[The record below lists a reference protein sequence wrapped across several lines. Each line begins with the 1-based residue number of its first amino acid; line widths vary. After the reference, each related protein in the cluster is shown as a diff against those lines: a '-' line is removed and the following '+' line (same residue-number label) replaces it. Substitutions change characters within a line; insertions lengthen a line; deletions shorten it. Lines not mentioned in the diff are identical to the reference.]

1 VLVVAEGELSSNG
14 LRPEAGRIDGKPG
27 VQVEPETSV
36 GIDMP
41 IDQRSDPS
49 QIIVVQAIVLDGL
62 CQNLLDHES
71 VDVDE
76 RKLDQVQGEHAD
88 FLVVDA
94 V

>member
-1 VLVVAEGELSSNG
+1 
-14 LRPEAGRIDGKPG
+14 
-27 VQVEPETSV
+27 
-36 GIDMP
+36 MP